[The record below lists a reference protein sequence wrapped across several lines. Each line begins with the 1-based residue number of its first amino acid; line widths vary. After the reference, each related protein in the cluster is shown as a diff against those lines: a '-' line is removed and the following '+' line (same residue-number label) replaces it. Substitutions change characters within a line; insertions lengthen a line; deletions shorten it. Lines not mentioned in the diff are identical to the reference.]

1 MNNRRGI
8 FMEFTVQE
16 GDLPP
21 KGVIDGVGTPHA
33 GTVRLIPHGLSGG
46 FAENVLAGME
56 SHGENGQR

>member
-21 KGVIDGVGTPHA
+21 KGDINGVGTPHA
-33 GTVRLIPHGLSGG
+33 GTVRLTPRELLGD
-46 FAENVLAGME
+46 FAESVLAGTK

>member
-1 MNNRRGI
+1 
-8 FMEFTVQE
+8 MEFTVQE

-21 KGVIDGVGTPHA
+21 KGAIDGVGTPHA

-46 FAENVLAGME
+46 FAENVLAGTE